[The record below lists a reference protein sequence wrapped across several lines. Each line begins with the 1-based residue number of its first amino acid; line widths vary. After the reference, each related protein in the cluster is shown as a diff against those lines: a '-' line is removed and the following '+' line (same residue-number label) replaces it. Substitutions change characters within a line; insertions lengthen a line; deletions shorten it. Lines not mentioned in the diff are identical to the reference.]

1 MRVHVPVAV
10 LINLSAGV
18 EFLYGVLV
26 DRLCLFLIL
35 IVAAAPVSSSGA
47 GLGPPYVQRRI
58 KYMIDHERRK
68 FFLGLIP
75 Y

>member
-35 IVAAAPVSSSGA
+35 IVAAAPV
-47 GLGPPYVQRRI
+47 
-58 KYMIDHERRK
+58 
-68 FFLGLIP
+68 
-75 Y
+75 